1 MCFILL
7 DTFSGLW
14 VTMMATLQWPTE
26 NDEENREKWGSIGDS
41 SGKKVKEME
50 LIMRSGLLQKL
61 GNILVP
67 HTVIVQTNTHIPL
80 FVSPNEHMTRTNKY
94 VIQKHQQKWTNIV
107 VIYCIIW
114 LISID
119 LVYMRPMIYCMCI
132 FIAYACTVYIYN
144 YCYICLSMIY

>member
-1 MCFILL
+1 M
-7 DTFSGLW
+7 GYE
-14 VTMMATLQWPTE
+14 LQWWLHSSDQLVANK

-61 GNILVP
+61 GDILVP
-67 HTVIVQTNTHIPL
+67 HTVIVQTTYIPL
-80 FVSPNEHMTRTNKY
+80 FVSPNEHMTRTNKC

-132 FIAYACTVYIYN
+132 FIAYTCTVYIYN
-144 YCYICLSMIY
+144 HCYICLSMIY

>member
-1 MCFILL
+1 M
-7 DTFSGLW
+7 GYE
-14 VTMMATLQWPTE
+14 LQWWLHSSDQLVANK

-61 GNILVP
+61 GDILVP
-67 HTVIVQTNTHIPL
+67 HTVIVQTTYIPL
-80 FVSPNEHMTRTNKY
+80 FVSPNEHMTRTNKC

-114 LISID
+114 LISND

-132 FIAYACTVYIYN
+132 FIAYTCTVYIYN
-144 YCYICLSMIY
+144 HCYICLSMIY